1 MGPRRGWAPVGARL
15 FGAEAAYSGGR
26 RVSMIAAMDVR
37 GIRRHAFVEGG
48 VKTTDFFDF
57 VRRVL
62 GPSLRPGK
70 VVVMDNLS
78 LHKNPEV
85 LRYLE
90 HRRCRVIFVPPYS
103 PDTNPIEMA
112 FSKIKHRVRKAVA
125 QSVRALRDAF
135 HSACAAISSR
145 DARNYINH
153 AGYW

>member
-1 MGPRRGWAPVGARL
+1 
-15 FGAEAAYSGGR
+15 
-26 RVSMIAAMDVR
+26 MIAALDVH
-37 GIRRHAFVEGG
+37 GIRRHSFVEGG
-48 VKTTDFFDF
+48 VKAADFLDF

-78 LHKNPEV
+78 LHKRPEV
-85 LRYLE
+85 LDYLKQ
-90 HRRCRVIFVPPYS
+90 RQCRVVFVPPYS

-112 FSKIKHRVRKAVA
+112 FSKIKHYVRKAFA
-125 QSVRALRDAF
+125 QSIQELRDAF
-135 HSACAAISSR
+135 DSACATITGR